1 MEHDPVNQPMQDGQT
16 KRPWLAA
23 AAGCGLI
30 VASGVLTVLWPAP
43 TTPAAMA
50 LRLTGWVTPVAVAG
64 YVLSRVR
71 RDMRAHE
78 AVHDELIARSD
89 ALSRLLEFSQMIQGA
104 GRPDQILST
113 LAHFLQAELG
123 LTRVAIMSSDPDA
136 VPPLQAKLILPQEE
150 SVASAATEM
159 DPSLCP
165 CLRQGLPKQFKPDG
179 LPVRC
184 SIEEALCLPNSDP
197 AYCIPFNVRRTQI
210 LVHMLLPPQQAWTQ
224 QTMQLAQ
231 TYVNAASSALITLNH
246 LSEAEKQSMT
256 DALTGL
262 YNRRSM
268 EQLLQR
274 EVALAERHSLP
285 LSVVMIDM
293 DHFKQIND
301 AHGHAAGDHMLR
313 AFADCVRITL
323 RKTDLAFRYGGDE
336 FVIGLPQTPIGQAE
350 QVVNKLRQAFAAVDF
365 SDAIAHLEHPPT
377 LSIGVTERSAA
388 HNVLTLPAILASADA
403 ALYDAKSHDRN
414 CVRVYAPRAA

>member
-1 MEHDPVNQPMQDGQT
+1 MNDVVTNRSTSP
-16 KRPWLAA
+16 PWFAVAA
-23 AAGCGLI
+23 ASA
-30 VASGVLTVLWPAP
+30 VVAASGVIAVMWSGPA
-43 TTPAAMA
+43 TPAAMSFRFA
-50 LRLTGWVTPVAVAG
+50 GWAAPTLLAG
-64 YVLSRVR
+64 YVLNRSR
-71 RDMRAHE
+71 RASE
-78 AVHDELIARSD
+78 SYLSMQSELTARSD
-89 ALSRLLEFSQMIQGA
+89 ALSRLLEFSQTIQGA
-104 GRPDQILST
+104 GKPDQILST
-113 LAHFLQAELG
+113 LAYFLRTELG
-123 LTRVAIMSSDPDA
+123 LSRITVLSSESDA
-136 VPPLQAKLILPQEE
+136 VPPLQIKSTWPEPVNGNAT
-150 SVASAATEM
+150 VAFATEM

-184 SIEEALCLPNSDP
+184 SIDEAMSLPPSEP
-197 AYCIPFNVRRTQI
+197 AYCIPFNVGRAQVLI
-210 LVHMLLPPQQAWTQ
+210 HMLLPGEQAWTEQ
-224 QTMQLAQ
+224 SKQLAQ
-231 TYVNAASSALITLNH
+231 TYVNSASSSLITLNH

-256 DALTGL
+256 DGLTGL

-268 EQLLQR
+268 DQLLQR

-293 DHFKQIND
+293 DHFKEIND

-313 AFADCVRITL
+313 AFADCVRMTL

-365 SDAIAHLEHPPT
+365 SDAIAHLERPPT

-388 HNVLTLPAILASADA
+388 HNILTLPAILASADA
-403 ALYDAKSHDRN
+403 ALYEAKNDNRN
-414 CVRVYAPRAA
+414 CVRLYVPPKAA

>member
-1 MEHDPVNQPMQDGQT
+1 M
-16 KRPWLAA
+16 AA
-23 AAGCGLI
+23 ACVVV
-30 VASGVLTVLWPAP
+30 VASGMIAVLWAGPATPTALSFRFAGWAAP
-43 TTPAAMA
+43 T
-50 LRLTGWVTPVAVAG
+50 LLAG
-64 YVLSRVR
+64 YVLTRAR
-71 RDMRAHE
+71 RDLHSHR
-78 AVHDELIARSD
+78 AVHHELVAHSD
-89 ALSRLLEFSQMIQGA
+89 ALSRLLEFSQTIQGA
-104 GRPDQILST
+104 GRADQILST

-123 LTRVAIMSSDPDA
+123 LSRLVIMSSDPDA
-136 VPPLQAKLILPQEE
+136 IPPLQVKAALPE
-150 SVASAATEM
+150 SASGSPGASAGEM

-165 CLRQGLPKQFKPDG
+165 CLRQGLPKHFKPDG

-184 SIEEALCLPNSDP
+184 SIEDALCLPPSHP
-197 AYCIPFNVRRTQI
+197 AYCIPFNVRRAQV
-210 LVHMLLPPQQAWTQ
+210 LVHMLLPPSQEWTHER
-224 QTMQLAQ
+224 MQLAQ

-377 LSIGVTERSAA
+377 LSIGVTERSAT

-414 CVRVYAPRAA
+414 CVRIYAPQAA

>member
-1 MEHDPVNQPMQDGQT
+1 LATNRSATP
-16 KRPWLAA
+16 PWLAVA
-23 AAGCGLI
+23 AASL
-30 VASGVLTVLWPAP
+30 VVAASGVIAVMWSGPATPSAMAFRFAGWAAP
-43 TTPAAMA
+43 T
-50 LRLTGWVTPVAVAG
+50 LLAG
-64 YVLSRVR
+64 YVLNRSR
-71 RDMRAHE
+71 RASQSYLS
-78 AVHDELIARSD
+78 VQSELTARSD
-89 ALSRLLEFSQMIQGA
+89 ALSRLLEFSQTIQGA
-104 GRPDQILST
+104 GKPDQILTT
-113 LAHFLQAELG
+113 LAYFLRTELG
-123 LTRVAIMSSDPDA
+123 LSRITVLCAEPDA
-136 VPPLQAKLILPQEE
+136 VPPLQIKSTWPEQPPGTAT
-150 SVASAATEM
+150 VAFTTEM
-159 DPSLCP
+159 DASLCP

-184 SIEEALCLPNSDP
+184 SIDEAMALPASEP
-197 AYCIPFNVRRTQI
+197 AYCVPFNVGRAQV
-210 LVHMLLPPQQAWTQ
+210 LVHMLLPGDGEWTEQ
-224 QTMQLAQ
+224 SRQLAQ
-231 TYVNAASSALITLNH
+231 TYVNAASSSLITLNH

-268 EQLLQR
+268 DQLLQR

-293 DHFKQIND
+293 DHFKEIND

-313 AFADCVRITL
+313 AFADCVRMTL

-388 HNVLTLPAILASADA
+388 NNVLTLPAILASADV
-403 ALYDAKSHDRN
+403 ALYEAKNDNRN
-414 CVRVYAPRAA
+414 CVRLYVPPKAA